1 MATAYIALGTNLGN
15 LEQNLNNAVAALD
28 RVPGVQVTARSKRY
42 KTEPV
47 GYTEQPDFLN
57 AAVRVETTR
66 SPEALLG
73 ACLGIEAAMGRVRTV
88 KNGPRVL
95 DLDLL
100 LYENETRSTAELILP
115 HPRMLERTFVLQPL
129 CDICQEPLYHQKLKE
144 LTHAGE

>member
-100 LYENETRSTAELILP
+100 LYENETRSSCAIFAKNRFT
-115 HPRMLERTFVLQPL
+115 T
-129 CDICQEPLYHQKLKE
+129 KS
-144 LTHAGE
+144 